1 MRILKLTSAY
11 PEFLRQFYLA
21 HPQLNTQS
29 TYAEHKAGLD
39 RDLFYLCDLWTPVIT
54 PLGHEVL
61 EVTVN
66 AEAMQRAWAREHGID
81 PNLPLGDIAAEQA
94 RQFRPDVLMYEEHD
108 EAELLRVREAAP
120 SIRLVFTIVGS
131 ALFPSGVWHHV
142 DLFVSCAPESVQRLR
157 AQGFRAEHLDHG
169 FDARILTHLQTRKR
183 YIEMTFIGSLVRNS
197 QFHLER
203 EQILERLVD
212 LKVDL
217 QIFSPS
223 YDLTWR
229 DDVKWW
235 LRNGAFDALMWAQA
249 HGVSRQHIDRVPGLN
264 LVAKYARQAMRPI
277 NPKLKPLLKPSVFGL
292 PMFQVL
298 RDSKIALNIHADSSP
313 THASNGK
320 LFETTGVGTLL
331 VTDWRD
337 NLPQLFTPG
346 SEVLAYRSPDEAA
359 ELIRYY
365 LDHEAEREAIAA
377 AGQRRTLGHYTYAH
391 RAKQLVSIIEQKMA
405 DLN

>member
-1 MRILKLTSAY
+1 MRLLKLTSAY
-11 PEFLRQFYLA
+11 PEFLRQFYVT
-21 HPQLNTQS
+21 HPELNAQS
-29 TYAEHKAGLD
+29 SYAEHKTALNG
-39 RDLFYLCDLWTPVIT
+39 DLFYLCDLWTPVIT
-54 PLGHEVL
+54 PLGHDVL
-61 EVTVN
+61 EITLN
-66 AEAMQRAWAREHGID
+66 AEAMQRAWARE
-81 PNLPLGDIAAEQA
+81 NRLPPSLSLGEIAAEQA
-94 RQFRPDVLMYEEHD
+94 RRFQPDVLLYEEHD
-108 EAELLRVREAAP
+108 EAELIRLREAAP
-120 SIRLVFTIVGS
+120 SIRFTFTIVGS
-131 ALFPSGVWHHV
+131 ALFLSGVWRHL
-142 DLFVSCAPESVQRLR
+142 DLFVTCAPESVQRLR

-169 FDARILTHLQTRKR
+169 FDARILTHLTPNKR
-183 YIEMTFIGSLVRNS
+183 HIDITFIGSLVRNS

-223 YDLTWR
+223 HNLTWR
-229 DDVKWW
+229 DDAKWW
-235 LRNGAFDALMWAQA
+235 LRNNAYAALIWAQQR
-249 HGVSRQHIDRVPGLN
+249 GISRAQIDRVPGLN
-264 LVAKYARQAMRPI
+264 LAAKYARQAMRPV
-277 NPKLKPLLKPSVFGL
+277 NPKLKPLLKPAVFGL

-298 RDSKIALNIHADSSP
+298 RNAKIALNIHADSSP

-365 LDHEAEREAIAA
+365 LTHDTEREAIAA
-377 AGQRRTLGHYTYAH
+377 AGQRRTLGNYTYAH
-391 RAKQLVSIIEQKMA
+391 RARQLVEIIEHNMGK
-405 DLN
+405 